1 VTTDHYPTL
10 KPSIVTLRNMQQ
22 RRHPGCW
29 VCGARDSG
37 LELDFRVTEDGAVE
51 ATFDCGDE
59 LQSYPDRLHGGM
71 IGVLIDGAM
80 TNCLFA
86 HGVAGVTAQL
96 KVRFRQPASLG
107 QPGKVRSQLVEES
120 RPLFRL
126 RAEVVQEGSVVA
138 TAEAT
143 FADMDALDEIP
154 FRTPNT

>member
-1 VTTDHYPTL
+1 
-10 KPSIVTLRNMQQ
+10 MQQ
-22 RRHPGCW
+22 RHHPGCW
-29 VCGARDSG
+29 VCGGRDGG
-37 LELDFRVTEDGAVE
+37 LELDFQVADDGTVE
-51 ATFDCGDE
+51 ASFDFSDG

-71 IGVLIDGAM
+71 ISALIDGAM

-96 KVRFRQPASLG
+96 KVRFRRAAILG
-107 QPGKVRSQLVEES
+107 KPVTVRSQLLGES

-126 RAEVVQEGSVVA
+126 QAEVVQGAFVVA

>member
-1 VTTDHYPTL
+1 
-10 KPSIVTLRNMQQ
+10 
-22 RRHPGCW
+22 
-29 VCGARDSG
+29 
-37 LELDFRVTEDGAVE
+37 
-51 ATFDCGDE
+51 
-59 LQSYPDRLHGGM
+59 M
-71 IGVLIDGAM
+71 ISALIDGPM

-96 KVRFRQPASLG
+96 KVRFRRAAILG
-107 QPGKVRSQLVEES
+107 KPVTVRAQLLEES

-126 RAEVVQEGSVVA
+126 QAEVVQEALVVA